1 MFHRNWCK
9 EAVIALKHG
18 KKVKPYQV
26 FVSGPG
32 GVGKSHVIK
41 LIQSDTI
48 KLLKLSGMFEPDD
61 VIVLLSAPT
70 AVTAFNIGRMT
81 LHSALMLG
89 RSKFGEYQSLS
100 HDKANTL
107 RLKLSK
113 LKLLIIDEI
122 SMVGCNMLHKRLNE
136 ILVQPDDVM
145 FGSVSILAVGDLYQ
159 VPPVCQPP
167 LFNVMSNKQ
176 MSYLYGSGS
185 LWKDHFKMLEFTEIM
200 RQRGDTRFV
209 ELLCR
214 MRTGECTE
222 ADIDLLKTRVIA
234 LESPNYPTQAL
245 HVYRLNDS
253 VDKRN
258 DFMLNSLASE
268 DDQFSIE
275 AQDSV
280 TGQTRQFDLA
290 NLPNKKFETGNLHN
304 VLKIAVGARV
314 MLTKC

>member
-1 MFHRNWCK
+1 
-9 EAVIALKHG
+9 
-18 KKVKPYQV
+18 
-26 FVSGPG
+26 
-32 GVGKSHVIK
+32 
-41 LIQSDTI
+41 
-48 KLLKLSGMFEPDD
+48 
-61 VIVLLSAPT
+61 
-70 AVTAFNIGRMT
+70 MT
-81 LHSALMLG
+81 RL
-89 RSKFGEYQSLS
+89 
-100 HDKANTL
+100 NTL

-122 SMVGCNMLHKRLNE
+122 SMVGCNVLLDIHKILNE

-145 FGSVSILAVGDLYQ
+145 FGNVSILAVGDLYQ
-159 VPPVCQPP
+159 LPPVCQPP

-176 MSYLYGSGS
+176 LSCPYGSGS
-185 LWKDHFKMLEFTEIM
+185 LWKDHFKMLELTEIM

-214 MRTGECTE
+214 VRTGECTE

-280 TGQTRQFDLA
+280 TGQTCHFDLA
-290 NLPNKKFETGNLHN
+290 NLPNKKSDTGNLHN
-304 VLKIAVGARV
+304 VLKISVGAHV
-314 MLTKC
+314 MLTVNVNVMDGLVNGARSEGFTLSLLRVTR